1 MDRRLRH
8 RIRKIEQLLSDLRKE
23 REEKK
28 KKDDGMYL
36 RHARFHATAVAAI
49 VLSGEPKIDEPL
61 VEAWTRA
68 LQHYGISASQEY
80 RMDLRYGMNLKP
92 PTRIGDQVEAAEK
105 LFRVIIGREEEAA
118 KFTEIF
124 RTAPT
129 WLLAF
134 TGTFFDAA
142 WLKFDLPHKP
152 LRAKWGRAGL
162 EESWG
167 WPLLPLGMMTDGDL
181 LSDSEAQL
189 WPVQRNKTKK
199 VEPVATSDNNLPPEQ
214 DDSPSPAFELLQD
227 LKLCLDLAKNP
238 EREKDL
244 SRYEKVRL
252 RNLFKYLSSGQRSG
266 ND

>member
-167 WPLLPLGMMTDGDL
+167 WPLLPLDGY
-181 LSDSEAQL
+181 
-189 WPVQRNKTKK
+189 
-199 VEPVATSDNNLPPEQ
+199 
-214 DDSPSPAFELLQD
+214 DD
-227 LKLCLDLAKNP
+227 
-238 EREKDL
+238 RW
-244 SRYEKVRL
+244 R
-252 RNLFKYLSSGQRSG
+252 SSFR
-266 ND
+266 